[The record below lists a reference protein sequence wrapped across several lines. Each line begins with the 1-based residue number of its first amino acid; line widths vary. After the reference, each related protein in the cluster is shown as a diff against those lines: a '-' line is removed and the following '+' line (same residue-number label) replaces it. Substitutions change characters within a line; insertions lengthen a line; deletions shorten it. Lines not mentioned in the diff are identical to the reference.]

1 MLGHFQIR
9 LPLRLPA
16 VTQSLAVLVADA
28 DPALLAFGATGK
40 GTPMQ
45 TVGRCQDLD
54 LTVRGAHLELRAST
68 LMCLLAFSLLRF
80 SFASPQQDDSLLNG
94 STIACAQ
101 AVRADSLA
109 HPDDFA
115 APPQFED
122 SAHLSGLS
130 KGFTKGLASL
140 LSPLFK
146 EGGGGGREGGS
157 GDDEERADSDSSS
170 EEEEEAERPSSE
182 PQTRFGKPFWR
193 HLYGGPLPNLDPSKP
208 ALDAGDD
215 PALVAVRRPYVELHS
230 RCIAFVSFRLFC
242 CSCLLVLTPFF
253 FRAARFFCRR

>member
-1 MLGHFQIR
+1 
-9 LPLRLPA
+9 
-16 VTQSLAVLVADA
+16 
-28 DPALLAFGATGK
+28 
-40 GTPMQ
+40 
-45 TVGRCQDLD
+45 
-54 LTVRGAHLELRAST
+54 
-68 LMCLLAFSLLRF
+68 
-80 SFASPQQDDSLLNG
+80 
-94 STIACAQ
+94 
-101 AVRADSLA
+101 LA

-215 PALVAVRRPYVELHS
+215 PALVAVRRPLS
-230 RCIAFVSFRLFC
+230 SFTLAASLACRVGFFC
-242 CSCLLVLTPFF
+242 CSCLLVLTLFF
-253 FRAARFFCRR
+253 FRAARFFL